1 MHNQSFQAW
10 LWAKG
15 LEPAGREAER
25 IASQTPEQSMFF
37 LLSLCENL
45 ETSEDAKKFA
55 RTMFLRWGDFS
66 PIVWLCSNIK
76 YYEVVS
82 EADRSL
88 YDVFKNMKFKLDN
101 SLEELSRKGN
111 DLVSDYQTF
120 VGRTLDN
127 PFILENERI
136 EDSGYGYYPHYESGY
151 FCCHCKQCWW
161 RRRCR

>member
-1 MHNQSFQAW
+1 MLFASATDDRYFEMEGYKYKNIYEFLLRYKNDGGKLRYISRDLLHNQSFQAW

-111 DLVSDYQTF
+111 DLV
-120 VGRTLDN
+120 L
-127 PFILENERI
+127 IIIHL
-136 EDSGYGYYPHYESGY
+136 
-151 FCCHCKQCWW
+151 
-161 RRRCR
+161 